1 MRLAVMG
8 NLYHAALTEVIPEW
22 LVWLS
27 QRAEVTVAADLAQH
41 LRLTATSF
49 RITPRAQVVAAVDM
63 VISLGGDGTF
73 LAAARLVGHSE
84 IPILGIKFGGLGFLV
99 EVGPEQLYS
108 ALETILAGKYSIQEK
123 MVLQAG
129 LQPGSETPPLFALN
143 DIVIDKGGN
152 ARLVRMRTFVDEAY
166 LNTYKADGLIIA
178 TPTGSTAYSLAAG
191 GPILPPEMKAMVI
204 TPICPHSLS
213 DRPLVIPDDQ
223 TVRVELLTSHSEVNV
238 SADGQVS
245 MLLPAG
251 ASLVIRK
258 APFTIRLVRCIDPP
272 SQSFYDRLRHK
283 LQWGN
288 SSRKIE

>member
-1 MRLAVMG
+1 
-8 NLYHAALTEVIPEW
+8 
-22 LVWLS
+22 
-27 QRAEVTVAADLAQH
+27 
-41 LRLTATSF
+41 
-49 RITPRAQVVAAVDM
+49 M

-73 LAAARLVGHSE
+73 LAAARLVGNSE

-99 EVGPEQLYS
+99 EVGPEQVYS
-108 ALETILAGKYSIQEK
+108 ALESILAGNYSVQEK

-129 LQPGSETPPLFALN
+129 LQSEPEAAPLVALN

-152 ARLVRMRTFVDEAY
+152 ARLVRLRTFVEEAY
-166 LNTYKADGLIIA
+166 LNTYKADGLIVA

-191 GPILPPEMKAMVI
+191 GPILPPEINAMVI

-213 DRPLVIPDDQ
+213 DRPLVIPDNQ
-223 TVRVELLTSHSEVNV
+223 TVRVELLTSHSQVNV

-251 ASLVIRK
+251 ASLVICK
-258 APFTIRLVRCIDPP
+258 APFTIHLVRCINPP